1 MVEVQ
6 CKGNSSNVVPA
17 GLENAFTEE
26 WQASQT
32 HYPSKEPK
40 LLNCPE
46 CGSAKIDKNGHRY
59 AKNGMDIQRFICQKC
74 GYRFSERPPNGYKDS
89 SPIRN
94 RRLCELL
101 QGASKKLT
109 EATKIKIVAGREN
122 HSNTPQDVKG
132 KIVELLWQLK
142 NDGRQ
147 PSTLCN
153 YRKYLIRLLNEGAD
167 LFNPERTKEVLA
179 QATLK
184 DNTKRTVTGILETW
198 FQFNE
203 IKWKAPK
210 YSRNPEIPYIPSEQ
224 ELDQLIAACGKKIST
239 YLQILKETGA
249 RCGEISNLKW
259 TSIDPQQKNVRIKA
273 EKGSNPRILPL
284 SQKALDMLNNMPKT
298 SERIFANADN
308 MRTNFFI
315 QRRRIAK
322 KLANPRMLEIHF
334 HTLRHWKATMEQH
347 KTKDPWHV
355 KQILGHKSIHSSEA
369 YIHLEQMLFQ
379 NGANDE
385 FHVKVANTPEE
396 ITGLL
401 ETGFEYIMT
410 KGELAFFRKRK

>member
-1 MVEVQ
+1 MSVWESKEKRETEIDNIQNHIHTLTHSVQ
-6 CKGNSSNVVPA
+6 CS
-17 GLENAFTEE
+17 
-26 WQASQT
+26 
-32 HYPSKEPK
+32 
-40 LLNCPE
+40 E
-46 CGSAKIDKNGHRY
+46 CGSDRLYRNGLRY
-59 AKNGMDIQRFICQKC
+59 LSDGSAVQRWLCRNC
-74 GYRFSERPPNGYKDS
+74 GYRFSEKPLQNNPNWS
-89 SPIRN
+89 LNSPIALHSN
-94 RRLCELL
+94 RQICVLETKNLD
-101 QGASKKLT
+101 
-109 EATKIKIVAGREN
+109 EALEIKNPSAGRD
-122 HSNTPQDVKG
+122 STSQQDAKG
-132 KIVELLWQLK
+132 KIVALLWQLK

-184 DNTKRTVTGILETW
+184 DNTKRTVVGILETW

-239 YLQILKETGA
+239 YLQVLKETGA
-249 RCGEISNLKW
+249 RCGEISSLKW
-259 TSIDPQQKNVRIKA
+259 TSIDPQQKNVRIKP

-298 SERIFANADN
+298 SERIFANADD

-322 KLANPRMLEIHF
+322 KLANPRLLEIHF

-355 KQILGHKSIHSSEA
+355 KQILGHKSIHSTEA

-379 NGANDE
+379 TGANDE